1 MDLSH
6 KFEDSP
12 KLFGLFCKSVTGRA
26 RPRVVAGPWNVR
38 GNSEL
43 FIVYRTHIK
52 STKKERIVIFL
63 EVFILMH
70 FIKLA

>member
-12 KLFGLFCKSVTGRA
+12 KLFGLLCKSVTGRA

-52 STKKERIVIFL
+52 STKKGENSYILRSIYTDAFYRIG
-63 EVFILMH
+63 
-70 FIKLA
+70 